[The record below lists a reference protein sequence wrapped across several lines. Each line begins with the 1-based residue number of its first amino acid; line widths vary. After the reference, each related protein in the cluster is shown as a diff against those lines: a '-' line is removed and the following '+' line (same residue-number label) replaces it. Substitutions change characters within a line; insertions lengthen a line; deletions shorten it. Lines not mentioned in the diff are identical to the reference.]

1 MPAILRGMTGPD
13 PADDERRSLCLA
25 AAAAPW
31 VGAQAA
37 APFDPQALRLL
48 EQAVSA
54 AVDDGRI
61 PGAVLRIERGAQTW
75 QQAFG
80 RKALV
85 PAPEPL
91 DEKTVY
97 DLASLTK
104 VLVTAPVLMR
114 LVEAG
119 ALELDRPVRDI
130 LPAFDS
136 GATITVR
143 QLLTHSSGLPASLPL
158 TSDWQGRDAALAL
171 ACTRTPT
178 HAPDTFFRYS
188 DVNFILLGEIAQ
200 RLGGQPLDQLASQWI
215 FGPLGMA
222 DTGYRPLKRHAAER
236 IAPTE
241 LDGALPL
248 RGEVHDPT
256 ARRMGGVAGH
266 AGIFGTVA
274 DVARYGRMLL
284 NGGTLDG
291 VRVLREDSVARMT
304 QLAVPPSVP
313 AQRGLG
319 WDIDSSYSRP
329 RGKRFPVGSYGHTG
343 FTGCVLWVNPG
354 TASSHVFLSNR
365 VHPTTRESIVALYE
379 EVGTL
384 VAQALGVTERV
395 A

>member
-1 MPAILRGMTGPD
+1 MTCPD
-13 PADDERRSLCLA
+13 AADERRRSLCLA

-31 VGAQAA
+31 VSAQGAPSFDPDALRQLAEAVAA
-37 APFDPQALRLL
+37 AVA
-48 EQAVSA
+48 
-54 AVDDGRI
+54 DGRI
-61 PGAVLRIERGAQTW
+61 PGAVLRIERDAEVW
-75 QQAFG
+75 QQSFG

-91 DEKTVY
+91 DASTVY

-104 VLVTAPVLMR
+104 VLATAPVVMR
-114 LVEAG
+114 LVEGG
-119 ALELDRPVRDI
+119 ALDLDQAVHKI

-136 GATITVR
+136 GAAISVR

-158 TSDWQGRDAALAL
+158 TGDWRGHDAALAL
-171 ACTRTPT
+171 ACSRTPT
-178 HAPDTFFRYS
+178 HAPDSFFRYS

-200 RLGGQPLDQLASQWI
+200 RLAGKPLDELAAEWI
-215 FGPLGMA
+215 FRPLGMA
-222 DTGYRPLKRHAAER
+222 DTGYRPLRRHAAER

-266 AGIFGTVA
+266 AGVFGTAA
-274 DVARYGRMLL
+274 DVARYARMLL

-291 VRVLREDSVARMT
+291 VRVLNEETVARMT
-304 QLAVPPSVP
+304 RVATPPSVP

-319 WDIDSSYSRP
+319 WDIDSTYSRP

-343 FTGCVLWVNPG
+343 FTGCVLWVHPG
-354 TASSHVFLSNR
+354 TRSCHVFLSNR

-379 EVGTL
+379 EVGTR
-384 VAQALGVTERV
+384 VAQALGVPER
-395 A
+395 AP